1 MTAKSDPSAAIALYY
16 DGHNAPN
23 ITAKG
28 QGALA
33 EEILRLAEE
42 HGVPIH
48 EDAALAQLLLK
59 IPLGEEIPEA
69 LYVAV
74 AEVLA
79 FTFYLAGMTPEDIRR
94 RREGGD

>member
-1 MTAKSDPSAAIALYY
+1 MTQREDRAAIALYY
-16 DGHNAPN
+16 DGHDAPH

-33 EEILRLAEE
+33 EQIIALARE

-48 EDAALAQLLLK
+48 EDEALTRLLARV
-59 IPLGEEIPEA
+59 PLGDEVPEA

-79 FTFYLAGMTPEDIRR
+79 FIFYLAGITPEDIRR
-94 RREGGD
+94 RREGHG